1 MVNQNQ
7 TFENLWNNAILQQDK
22 ISSVEAGVDPDQVKV
37 LSNPMEIW
45 NTYIDLINSANEIS
59 LIIATPNALQRNYK
73 AGIIHMLTEAAEKG
87 TLMLI

>member
-1 MVNQNQ
+1 LVNQNQ

-45 NTYIDLINSANEIS
+45 NTYIDLINSANFEIS
-59 LIIATPNALQRNYK
+59 LIIATPNALQ
-73 AGIIHMLTEAAEKG
+73 
-87 TLMLI
+87 